1 MATGAGQTTY
11 TGAFDAKMKSFR
23 EDGMQAFWK

>member
-1 MATGAGQTTY
+1 MATGAGQTTC
-11 TGAFDAKMKSFR
+11 TGAFDANMKIFR